1 MSDSVKSFLKEWG
14 LLILLTF
21 FVSSC
26 RSFLAEPRYIPSGSM
41 LPELQINDRLI
52 IEKLS
57 LRNSLP
63 KRGDIVVFKSPYSFD
78 EKDFEFKLIDIVKE
92 PPLVNYL
99 NLALE
104 QYSDDK
110 KRILNTRGQAFKTLN
125 LDIYGLSRQEIIQLL
140 LSDGKLIKR
149 PFLIYEEEK
158 VILGFNEIEY
168 AKQFI

>member
-1 MSDSVKSFLKEWG
+1 MKKIIFYSYLKCS
-14 LLILLTF
+14 T
-21 FVSSC
+21 C
-26 RSFLAEPRYIPSGSM
+26 RKAAKWLESR
-41 LPELQINDRLI
+41 
-52 IEKLS
+52 
-57 LRNSLP
+57 
-63 KRGDIVVFKSPYSFD
+63 
-78 EKDFEFKLIDIVKE
+78 DFEFKLIDLVKE

-110 KRILNTRGQAFKTLN
+110 KRIFNTRGKAIKKLN
-125 LDIYGLSRQEIIQLL
+125 LDICVLSKEEIIQLL

-149 PFLIYEEEK
+149 PFLIYEGKK